1 MSTPKFK
8 CVARGRKLPRDKLK
22 DRKEPPEM
30 CTIWLRSQSPC
41 DLSCSSKLLKYLS
54 FSPSLF
60 IPLLTKSYLHSMAT
74 NSSVD
79 KRSITSLPSIES
91 HLNELLNAREL
102 AQVNLYQP
110 ISNPESLEK
119 VTIYLLPSSQ
129 SS

>member
-1 MSTPKFK
+1 
-8 CVARGRKLPRDKLK
+8 
-22 DRKEPPEM
+22 
-30 CTIWLRSQSPC
+30 
-41 DLSCSSKLLKYLS
+41 
-54 FSPSLF
+54 
-60 IPLLTKSYLHSMAT
+60 MAT
-74 NSSVD
+74 TSSVD

-119 VTIYLLPSSQ
+119 VTNIPLPSSQ